1 MTSHPVISSKSI
13 CESLLIEEKRYNAEH
28 HILPSE
34 SAVADRLLGRGLEM
48 TSVYE
53 ELHSKLHQHPQ
64 ALSTFLG
71 LVLTAAA
78 FWNPEEI
85 AEARNAR
92 SELVKVNQKIAKQ
105 AAELAELLQQRSDLG
120 NTSSFRTDTHY
131 HVCDVIE
138 AASSQNYSFT
148 HYVREGLRGLRREFD
163 LKYWPTLN
171 DFMREMAHDAEAA
184 VAQASDPVTAAA
196 TAASKAS
203 LADFV
208 KALFASIEENSAGN
222 YGHLPNG
229 LQISDNTFAT
239 LVNCS
244 LDLGPDSMVDGP
256 YVKRLRQREREGAK

>member
-1 MTSHPVISSKSI
+1 MTPHLVINSKSI
-13 CESLLIEEKRYNAEH
+13 CESLLVEEKRYNAEH
-28 HILPSE
+28 HILPCE

-64 ALSTFLG
+64 ALRTFLG

-92 SELVKVNQKIAKQ
+92 SELVKVNQRIAEQ
-105 AAELAELLQQRSDLG
+105 AAELAELLQQRSNLG
-120 NTSSFRTDTHY
+120 NTSGFRTDTHY

-138 AASSQNYSFT
+138 AASKQNYSFT
-148 HYVREGLRGLRREFD
+148 QYVREGLRRLRREFD

-171 DFMREMAHDAEAA
+171 DFIRELARDAEAA

-208 KALFASIEENSAGN
+208 KALFASIEENSARN
-222 YGHLPNG
+222 YGYLPNG
-229 LQISDNTFAT
+229 FQVSDNTFAT

-256 YVKRLRQREREGAK
+256 YVKRLRQREREGVK